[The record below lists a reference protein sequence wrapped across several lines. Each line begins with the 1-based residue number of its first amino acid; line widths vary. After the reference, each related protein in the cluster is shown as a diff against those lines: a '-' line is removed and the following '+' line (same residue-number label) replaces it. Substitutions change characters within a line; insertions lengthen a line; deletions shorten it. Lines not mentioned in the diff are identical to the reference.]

1 MYALEARD
9 QVKTM
14 VSITHSALNGHP
26 EVEER
31 RGTDLHSVVVFLLL
45 NCKNKILIGCFNRIV
60 VTMVADKL
68 ERQLASSYYNHNKMQ
83 PLYG

>member
-1 MYALEARD
+1 M
-9 QVKTM
+9 KTM
-14 VSITHSALNGHP
+14 VSITHSALDGHP

-31 RGTDLHSVVVFLLL
+31 RGTDLHRFFFFTSKLQ
-45 NCKNKILIGCFNRIV
+45 KQILIGCFNHIV

>member
-1 MYALEARD
+1 
-9 QVKTM
+9 M
-14 VSITHSALNGHP
+14 VIRKLKKEKRYRSTQCFFFTSKLQKQ
-26 EVEER
+26 
-31 RGTDLHSVVVFLLL
+31 F
-45 NCKNKILIGCFNRIV
+45 LIGCFNHIV